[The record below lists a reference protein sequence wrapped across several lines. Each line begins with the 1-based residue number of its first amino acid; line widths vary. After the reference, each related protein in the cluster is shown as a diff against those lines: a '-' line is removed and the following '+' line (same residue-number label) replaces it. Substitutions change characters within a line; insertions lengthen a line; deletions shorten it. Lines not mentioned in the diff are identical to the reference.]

1 MERKNSL
8 VQSAKCMMAFSG
20 VFPVGLLMY
29 LLDMGQ
35 SIEISPSVAK
45 KITHLDT
52 LSGKCGGKRLQ
63 LQNENGKNNK
73 QSCINNKVYDTI

>member
-8 VQSAKCMMAFSG
+8 VQLAKCMMPFSG

-35 SIEISPSVAK
+35 SIEISTSIAK
-45 KITHLDT
+45 KIIHLDT
-52 LSGKCGGKRLQ
+52 LSGKCGGKKITTSKSKWQ
-63 LQNENGKNNK
+63 K
-73 QSCINNKVYDTI
+73 